1 MADVKELPKESLDVN
16 KMPKERQQEIVE
28 KVWSDYRYALDAKRD
43 LHEKWSR
50 YEKYYKARQWDH
62 KKVDPKRVKPVVN
75 YVFTTIESMMPY
87 LTTNMPDPV
96 VLPVQPEDEEVA
108 RDLTKIVKII
118 LDKNKVRDALQLA
131 ERMRLKFGTA
141 IWKVY
146 FDPTKLNGLGDI
158 AFEVVDP
165 VNFFIDPNEVNDLQN
180 ADFCGT
186 AVRRSL
192 EYIKR
197 RYPDRAEHIVPDNH
211 HTELAVYGAEEEL
224 DPRNTQATLIEYW
237 TKDQEKG
244 LVRIVVAGNTL
255 LRYDTN
261 FYMHGKYPFIRC
273 LNYPI
278 QKSFWGMGEVEQ
290 LENLQDILNKTL
302 QIVIEN
308 IALANGQLVIDQTA
322 AGIKDIRSLANQL
335 WKPGLVIPTNDV
347 NALRKLDGVVA
358 PAWVINL
365 IQLIKK
371 EIELVTGISPLY
383 LGQAPGSITAASG
396 ILALQEQATARLRL
410 KLQEQGRLME
420 ELVQFIIAY
429 AVEFYTEDRYFRYLD
444 EERQP
449 QWIQMSR
456 DDLAKTDEQGNLL
469 IPEFDVQVAVGYDAP
484 MSRAYIEQQAM
495 QLYQMGIID
504 AVEVLKTMNFPNKEE
519 IIERLEQKAELTGQL
534 GTLPD
539 GMASPALEAELAR
552 LTALENRRPTLTSG
566 MNIRNTNSPQDAARQ
581 QAQMSPS
588 SALNLGPQPEE

>member
-1 MADVKELPKESLDVN
+1 MADVN
-16 KMPKERQQEIVE
+16 KMSEKKQQEIVN
-28 KVWSDYRYALDAKRD
+28 KVWEDYRYALDAKRD
-43 LHEKWSR
+43 LHQKWAR
-50 YEKYYKARQWDH
+50 YEDYYKANQWKY
-62 KKVDPKRVKPVVN
+62 KKVDPQRVKPVVN
-75 YVFTTIESMMPY
+75 YIFTTIESMMPY
-87 LTTNMPDPV
+87 LTSNVPDPV
-96 VLPVQPEDEEVA
+96 VLPVQPDDEEVA

-118 LDKNKVRDALQLA
+118 LEKNKIRDVLQLA
-131 ERMRLKFGTA
+131 ERARLKFGTA

-165 VNFFIDPNEVNDLQN
+165 VNFFIDPNEVNHIQN

-197 RYPDRAEHIVPDNH
+197 RYPDRAAHIVPDAH
-211 HTELAVYGAEEEL
+211 YTDLAIYGDEEDL

-237 TKDQEKG
+237 TKDPEKG
-244 LVRIVVAGNTL
+244 LVRIVVAGETL
-255 LRYDTN
+255 LRYDEN
-261 FYMHGKYPFIRC
+261 FYMHGKYPFIRSI
-273 LNYPI
+273 NYPV
-278 QKSFWGMGEVEQ
+278 QKSFWGMGEIEQ

-308 IALANGQLVIDQTA
+308 IALANGQFLIDKTTS
-322 AGIKDIRSLANQL
+322 GIEDIRAVANQL
-335 WKPGLVIPTNDV
+335 WKPGLVIPVNDINSV
-347 NALRKLDGVVA
+347 KKLDGVVA

-371 EIELVTGISPLY
+371 EIEMVSGVSPLY
-383 LGQAPGSITAASG
+383 LGQAPGSVTAASG
-396 ILALQEQATARLRL
+396 ILALQEQATARIRL

-444 EERQP
+444 ENRQP
-449 QWIQMSR
+449 VWIQMSR
-456 DDLAKTDEQGNLL
+456 DDLAKTDENGNLL
-469 IPEFDVQVAVGYDAP
+469 IPEFDVQVAVGFDAP

-519 IIERLEQKAELTGQL
+519 IINRLEQKAELAGQL
-534 GTLPD
+534 GGLPE
-539 GMASPALEAELAR
+539 GMSAPSLEAELAR
-552 LTALENRRPTLTSG
+552 ITALENSRPTLTGG

-581 QAQMSPS
+581 QAKMSPS
-588 SALNLGPQPEE
+588 SSVRLPSSTEA